1 MIFPIP
7 KKSGESDQSDD
18 CPEEYSIHKNLFM
31 LFKGDPQKMEWF
43 YCNKTR
49 ADLTLW
55 VILYNM
61 TGGYGD
67 VF

>member
-1 MIFPIP
+1 
-7 KKSGESDQSDD
+7 
-18 CPEEYSIHKNLFM
+18 M

-43 YCNKTR
+43 YSNKTR

-55 VILYNM
+55 VMLYNM